1 MPIETPAA
9 PSPTATMP
17 SPSAPAFADFDAAFP
32 DDGVDSPAPSP
43 TPQAPPKT
51 EPAPPAPATA
61 PKPDAP
67 KTEPAKVDKPSE
79 PPKAPEPQE
88 DLGPEYTPPSVA
100 KPSELRGWALRQ
112 AKKAKA
118 AAEEAEGLKQRLRQL
133 EAQPPKQM
141 QDNSA
146 MAAQLAEAQKRLER
160 YENDLRLTKF
170 ERSQEYR
177 DKYEQPRVQAEAA
190 AARDLKEL
198 VVYEPNPEDPE
209 NPRERPATAADF
221 EQIYQLP
228 LGKATTLANKMFGS
242 AASIVLQHRAT
253 IKGLYEASF
262 RAVEEHKGKG
272 AEMEKAQQAQRAQYE
287 QGMAALFGQAREF
300 HAKKNSELY
309 AEKPDD
315 PEGNELLAK
324 GRQFAEQVFGGTD
337 GLTPQQIAMR
347 DAAAYN
353 RLAAF
358 PRVMASLKKLTAEN
372 AELKAT
378 IEGIKSSGP
387 GKPEPVTGGQVK
399 TAGTWED
406 EFEKSVKG

>member
-1 MPIETPAA
+1 MPIETPTA
-9 PSPTATMP
+9 PAPTTSLP

-32 DDGVDSPAPSP
+32 DDGVDTPAPAP
-43 TPQAPPKT
+43 EPQPKT
-51 EPAPPAPATA
+51 EPAPTAPATA

-67 KTEPAKVDKPSE
+67 KPKTDAPAPKDKPAE
-79 PPKAPEPQE
+79 APKPEPQE

-118 AAEEAEGLKQRLRQL
+118 AAEERDQLAQRIRQL
-133 EAQPPKQM
+133 ESQPSKPM

-146 MAAQLAEAQKRLER
+146 MAAQLAEAQKKLER

-198 VVYEPNPEDPE
+198 TVFEPNPEDPE

-221 EQIYQLP
+221 EQVYQLP
-228 LGKATTLANKMFGS
+228 LGKATQLANKMFGS
-242 AASIVLQHRAT
+242 AASIVLQHRAN

-272 AEMEKAQQAQRAQYE
+272 AELEKQQQAQRAQYE
-287 QGMAALFGQAREF
+287 QGMGALFNQAKEF
-300 HAKKNSELY
+300 HAKKNAELY
-309 AEKPDD
+309 AEKAGDT
-315 PEGNELLAK
+315 EANELLAK
-324 GRQFAEQVFGGTD
+324 GRQFADQVFGGTD
-337 GLTPQQIAMR
+337 GMTPQQIAMR

-353 RLAAF
+353 RLSAF

-378 IEGIKSSGP
+378 IEGIRSSSP

-399 TAGTWED
+399 VNGTWEE
-406 EFEKSVKG
+406 EFDRQVK